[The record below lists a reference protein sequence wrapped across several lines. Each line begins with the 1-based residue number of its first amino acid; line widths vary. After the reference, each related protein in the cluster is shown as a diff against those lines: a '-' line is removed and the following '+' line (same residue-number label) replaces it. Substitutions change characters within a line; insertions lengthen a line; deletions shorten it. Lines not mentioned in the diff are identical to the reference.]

1 VFTAGTVNGRREVER
16 LFQALD
22 ELDDLMA
29 MLRHRW
35 MTHGVEQRNP
45 PQAPSHSA
53 APSPSPIRAI

>member
-1 VFTAGTVNGRREVER
+1 VFTSGTVNGRREVER

-35 MTHGVEQRNP
+35 MTQGVERRDP
-45 PQAPSHSA
+45 PHVPPHSA
-53 APSPSPIRAI
+53 AATPSPIRAI